1 MMTHEE
7 RTAHW
12 RAVVEKHAESGLN
25 AAAFCREQ
33 QLKVSQFYRWHVKF
47 RNNNDE
53 QGRASTGFLELV
65 PEKKQTGSGIRIKL
79 RDGVCIEVER
89 GFDPVTLRQAIE
101 TLSATVQPCSP

>member
-33 QLKVSQFYRWHVKF
+33 QLKVSQFYRWHGKF
-47 RNNNDE
+47 QNNNFGDP
-53 QGRASTGFLELV
+53 GRVSNGFLELA
-65 PEKKQTGSGIRIKL
+65 PCKKENGSGIRIKL

-101 TLSATVQPCSP
+101 TLSATVQPC